1 MRLTK
6 CIRLDRRAE
15 SKTYFVTFS
24 NNRTL
29 RAGKSMPCRQKRHS
43 RDELV
48 TPPSTGSQDRA
59 LMRSPDGDWPLDD
72 EAPDDDPSV
81 RVPGHEATI
90 GAYEGRC
97 VNL

>member
-1 MRLTK
+1 
-6 CIRLDRRAE
+6 
-15 SKTYFVTFS
+15 
-24 NNRTL
+24 
-29 RAGKSMPCRQKRHS
+29 
-43 RDELV
+43 
-48 TPPSTGSQDRA
+48 
-59 LMRSPDGDWPLDD
+59 MRSPDGDWPLDG